1 MKEPLKLRAHHGMCL
16 AFFEGKGY
24 SSAFT
29 ENMGKVLEEMEED
42 TPLELCREKDIICS
56 ACPNLEEGVCITGE
70 KVKAYDEK
78 VLKACGLQPGSR
90 LTWQEFSNAVK
101 HNIIEAGKRK
111 DICGDCSWTE
121 ICSRKEQLESGCA
134 GTPEQK

>member
-29 ENMGKVLEEMEED
+29 ENMGKVLEEMEAD
-42 TPLELCREKDIICS
+42 TLLELCREKDIICR

-70 KVKAYDEK
+70 KVKA
-78 VLKACGLQPGSR
+78 
-90 LTWQEFSNAVK
+90 
-101 HNIIEAGKRK
+101 
-111 DICGDCSWTE
+111 
-121 ICSRKEQLESGCA
+121 
-134 GTPEQK
+134 

>member
-42 TPLELCREKDIICS
+42 TPLELCRKKDIICS
-56 ACPNLEEGVCITGE
+56 ACPNL
-70 KVKAYDEK
+70 
-78 VLKACGLQPGSR
+78 
-90 LTWQEFSNAVK
+90 
-101 HNIIEAGKRK
+101 
-111 DICGDCSWTE
+111 
-121 ICSRKEQLESGCA
+121 
-134 GTPEQK
+134 

>member
-29 ENMGKVLEEMEED
+29 ENMGKVLEEME
-42 TPLELCREKDIICS
+42 
-56 ACPNLEEGVCITGE
+56 
-70 KVKAYDEK
+70 
-78 VLKACGLQPGSR
+78 
-90 LTWQEFSNAVK
+90 
-101 HNIIEAGKRK
+101 IEAGKRK

-121 ICSRKEQLESGCA
+121 ICSRKEQIENGCA

>member
-42 TPLELCREKDIICS
+42 TPLELCRERDYYMQRLPKS
-56 ACPNLEEGVCITGE
+56 GR
-70 KVKAYDEK
+70 
-78 VLKACGLQPGSR
+78 GSLHYR
-90 LTWQEFSNAVK
+90 RK
-101 HNIIEAGKRK
+101 GK
-111 DICGDCSWTE
+111 S
-121 ICSRKEQLESGCA
+121 L
-134 GTPEQK
+134 